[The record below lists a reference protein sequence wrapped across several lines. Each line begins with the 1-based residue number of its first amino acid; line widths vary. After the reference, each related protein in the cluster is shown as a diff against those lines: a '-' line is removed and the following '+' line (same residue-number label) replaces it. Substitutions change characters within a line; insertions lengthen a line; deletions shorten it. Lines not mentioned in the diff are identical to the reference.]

1 MHNKKYA
8 LKLVQDKLDGVN
20 NFSFS
25 QIACLSGYSK
35 LQIIN
40 FSKLLIK
47 KDIDS
52 LLVHGLSGKQSNN
65 SSSPKEIE
73 FIKNFKNQ
81 YPLISISQFMDV
93 YHEDII
99 YNPDMIDIVLSND
112 LKPRSYSF
120 FNSLYKRFN
129 WVSPIKHKEF
139 NKSYKSHPL
148 REPMPRRGMLVMID
162 GTPHDWF
169 ENGDKWTLHLA
180 IDDATGEILCGY
192 FMPTECLYGYTMLL
206 KLLVTLHGVPEN
218 IYSDRHTILVNHIK
232 TEITHFGGMCEDLN
246 INQIAALSPEAKGKV
261 ERMNFTIQ
269 NRLLNDIKRFTI
281 KDYSELNSWFNS
293 FYKDYLNKKYAY
305 QPKEKKSS
313 YKDIGN
319 INLDYVFCKRYERIM
334 LKGNV
339 ISYGDH
345 YYQVIT
351 DDNNLKPIFR
361 GSSLLVFE
369 SILSESKHIYVKY
382 YNHFYNTKI
391 VHERISRSEKIKITK
406 IENQK
411 ILDQLLKER
420 DVKQKARM
428 NKISS

>member
-1 MHNKKYA
+1 
-8 LKLVQDKLDGVN
+8 
-20 NFSFS
+20 
-25 QIACLSGYSK
+25 
-35 LQIIN
+35 
-40 FSKLLIK
+40 
-47 KDIDS
+47 
-52 LLVHGLSGKQSNN
+52 
-65 SSSPKEIE
+65 
-73 FIKNFKNQ
+73 
-81 YPLISISQFMDV
+81 
-93 YHEDII
+93 
-99 YNPDMIDIVLSND
+99 
-112 LKPRSYSF
+112 
-120 FNSLYKRFN
+120 
-129 WVSPIKHKEF
+129 
-139 NKSYKSHPL
+139 
-148 REPMPRRGMLVMID
+148 
-162 GTPHDWF
+162 
-169 ENGDKWTLHLA
+169 
-180 IDDATGEILCGY
+180 
-192 FMPTECLYGYTMLL
+192 
-206 KLLVTLHGVPEN
+206 
-218 IYSDRHTILVNHIK
+218 
-232 TEITHFGGMCEDLN
+232 MCEDLN

-305 QPKEKKSS
+305 QPKEKNSS